1 MTLLAAENITRKFD
15 DQVILEDV
23 SFTIGDHDRI
33 GLVGRNGIGKTTFF
47 EIIRGAMP
55 VDRGAVTPSRNCV
68 INYVEQEKDEY
79 LDLTLQEYVAS
90 ARQDLL
96 DMRRDI
102 NELEQH
108 LEAHPEDTGGL
119 ERLGELHNRFEVDG
133 GFSFEHE
140 LEAILYGLGFVKDR
154 FSQRLRNFSGGERNR
169 AGLARALAGRGNL
182 LLLDEPTNHLDI
194 ESTRWLE
201 EYLQSLSISYIV
213 VSHDRAFLQAVVN
226 TVWEMRFGKIDVYK
240 GSFDYYLEQR
250 HQRAELQAHRYRHQ
264 QEEIKRIEDFVRRN
278 MAGQKTKQAQSKLKY
293 LSRIKR
299 VEAPRDDAR
308 RTTIRMESSGR
319 SWSHVL
325 AAENLA
331 LGYGNHPVVDQVDF
345 DIYRGDKVGMIG
357 RNGAGKSTLLKALIG
372 ELAPIEGEI
381 RIGNNVDVA
390 YFDQEL
396 SDLNHQHTVLDSIWE
411 MDPLAPAEHMRTF
424 LARYGFI
431 GEDVFKQ
438 VKMLSGGEKTKLS
451 LARLLYHPANFIIFD
466 EPTNHL
472 DLDSREVLE
481 EALREFDGSFLV
493 VSHDRYFLDAVVNK
507 LFHVV
512 DGTVR
517 IFDGNYS
524 AFVERMEEAVP
535 VTTSAPTST
544 KAKDEYQ
551 RFKEQ
556 SRQSGRRKK
565 ELQSTRSKIADLER
579 ELAKLEEGIEHS
591 IPRHNWE
598 ELQQAADRKSEIED
612 ILLELYARL
621 DELEDESA

>member
-1 MTLLAAENITRKFD
+1 MTLLAAENITQKFD

-23 SFTIGDHDRI
+23 SFTIGDHERI
-33 GLVGRNGIGKTTFF
+33 GLVGRNGIGKTTLF
-47 EIIRGAMP
+47 EILQGIMP
-55 VDRGAVTPSRNCV
+55 VDTGTITRARNCA
-68 INYVEQEKDEY
+68 INYVEQEKDDY
-79 LDLTLQEYVAS
+79 LGLTLQEYVAS

-96 DMRRDI
+96 DMRQSID
-102 NELEQH
+102 ELEHH
-108 LEAHPEDTGGL
+108 LEQHPEDTAGL
-119 ERLGELHNRFEVDG
+119 ERLGELHHRFEVEG

-140 LEAILYGLGFVKDR
+140 MEAILYGLGFVKDR
-154 FSQRLRNFSGGERNR
+154 FAERLRNFSGGERNR

-201 EYLQSLSISYIV
+201 EYLQSLSISYVV

-226 TVWEMRFGKIDVYK
+226 TVWEMRFGKIEVFK
-240 GSFDYYLEQR
+240 GTFNHYLQQR
-250 HQRAELQAHRYRHQ
+250 QERSDLQAHRYRHQ
-264 QEEIKRIEDFVRRN
+264 QEEIKRIEEFIRRN

-299 VEAPRDDAR
+299 VEAPRADAR
-308 RTTIRMESSGR
+308 KTTIRMESSGR

-325 AAENLA
+325 AADNLS
-331 LGYGNHPVVDQVDF
+331 LGYGSFPVVSHVDF

-372 ELAPIEGEI
+372 ELSPIEGEI

-396 SDLNHQHTVLDSIWE
+396 SDLNHQQTVLDSIWE
-411 MDPLAPAEHMRTF
+411 ADPLAPAERMRSF

-431 GEDVFKQ
+431 GEDAFKL
-438 VKMLSGGEKTKLS
+438 VGSLSGGEKTKLS

-481 EALREFDGSFLV
+481 QALREFEGSFLV
-493 VSHDRYFLDAVVNK
+493 VSHDRYFLDAVINK

-512 DGTVR
+512 DSTVR
-517 IFDGNYS
+517 IYDGNYS
-524 AFVERMEEAVP
+524 FFVERTQSTAP
-535 VTTSAPTST
+535 VNVNIPANDQ
-544 KAKDEYQ
+544 AKDDYQ

-556 SRQSGRRKK
+556 SRQAGRRKK
-565 ELQSTRSKIADLER
+565 ELQSTQSKIADLER
-579 ELAKLEEGIEHS
+579 ELADLEEGIEHR
-591 IPRHNWE
+591 IPRHHWE
-598 ELQQAADRKSEIED
+598 ELQKASDRKSEIED
-612 ILLELYARL
+612 LLLALYARL
-621 DELEDESA
+621 DELQENSE